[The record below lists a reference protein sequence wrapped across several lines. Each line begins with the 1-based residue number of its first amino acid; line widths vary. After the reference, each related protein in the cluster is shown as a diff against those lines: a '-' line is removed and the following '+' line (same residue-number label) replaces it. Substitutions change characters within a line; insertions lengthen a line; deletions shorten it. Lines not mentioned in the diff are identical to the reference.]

1 MKLGKYSFGVGDRF
15 NHEGEAQLRALM
27 KANKQGVEVT
37 PVWNKSNRE
46 HNIVHSEPE
55 GTRKEANEAAKAL
68 GWTGPFFVDADHIN
82 LTNVD
87 RFIQYS
93 DFFTLDV
100 AMYIGNEAK
109 PEDVTAFKNSCK
121 DFGTEIKIKGID
133 ETIKITNALLDEV
146 AGKFLAAVK
155 EASKIYQH
163 IVSVKGVGNFVTEVS
178 MDEVEEPQTP
188 VEMFFIL
195 KMIANE
201 NIPAQTI
208 APKFTGRFNKG
219 VDYVG
224 DVEQFAKEFEQDV
237 LVIDYAVKH
246 FGLPEDLKMS
256 VHSGSDKFTIYPVMA
271 EIIKKHDK
279 GLHVKTAGTTWL
291 EEVIGLAISGDE
303 GLAAAKE
310 IYTKALDRKDELCGP
325 YADVIDIDDSLLP
338 TPKEVAAWSGEKF
351 GNTLRHIPGHP
362 DYNSNFRQLI
372 HVGYKVA
379 AEMGEDYT
387 NLLRKYA
394 NVVGG
399 CVEEN
404 IYERHLKRL
413 FNL

>member
-1 MKLGKYSFGVGDRF
+1 MKLGKFSFGVGDRF

-27 KANKQGVEVT
+27 KANSMGVEVT

-55 GTRKEANEAAKAL
+55 GTRLEANAAVKSL
-68 GWTGPFFVDADHIN
+68 GWHGPYFVDADHIN

-87 RFIQYS
+87 RFIQHS
-93 DFFTLDV
+93 DLFTLDV
-100 AMYIGNEAK
+100 AMYIGNKSSA
-109 PEDVTAFKNSCK
+109 EDVAAFKASCAALGSK
-121 DFGTEIKIKGID
+121 VEIPGIA
-133 ETIKITNALLDEV
+133 EPIEITDDLLNGV
-146 AGKFLAAVK
+146 SGKFLAAVK
-155 EASKIYQH
+155 EAGKIYRH
-163 IVSVKGVGNFVTEVS
+163 IESKKGKGNFVTEVS
-178 MDEVEEPQTP
+178 MDEVESPQTP
-188 VEMFFIL
+188 VDMFFIL
-195 KMIANE
+195 KMIADE
-201 NIPAQTI
+201 KIPAQTI

-224 DVEQFAKEFEQDV
+224 DTVQFAKEFEQDV
-237 LVIDYAVKH
+237 LVIDFAVAH
-246 FGLPEDLKMS
+246 FGLPEDLKLS
-256 VHSGSDKFTIYPVMA
+256 VHSGSDKFTIYPIMA
-271 EIIKKHDK
+271 EIIKKHNK

-310 IYTKALDRKDELCGP
+310 IYVKALARKDELCGP
-325 YADVIDIDDSLLP
+325 YADVIDIDHAKLP
-338 TPKEVAAWSGEKF
+338 TPEEVAGWSGEKY

-379 AEMGEDYT
+379 SEMGEGYT
-387 NLLRKYA
+387 GLLKKYS

-404 IYERHLKRL
+404 IFDRHLKRL